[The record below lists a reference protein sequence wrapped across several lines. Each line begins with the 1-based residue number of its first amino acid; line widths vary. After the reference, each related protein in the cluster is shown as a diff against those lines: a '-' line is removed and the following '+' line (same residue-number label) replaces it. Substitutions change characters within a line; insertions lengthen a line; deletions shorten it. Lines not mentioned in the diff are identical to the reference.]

1 MAIGLFRSFR
11 RIFTAFFG
19 LLFGV
24 EALPIHDCGDVD
36 FHTRSYVTEQQQQQA
51 FDSNTRF
58 LVCVTVMIQ
67 NPADGF
73 CADRAAPHGG
83 GGSAGSARFFDTSG

>member
-1 MAIGLFRSFR
+1 MVPDVRKRLEVPQMQFCVVGDVLVTMQLLCGVYGDRAVMGFR

-36 FHTRSYVTEQQQQQA
+36 IHTHS
-51 FDSNTRF
+51 
-58 LVCVTVMIQ
+58 
-67 NPADGF
+67 
-73 CADRAAPHGG
+73 
-83 GGSAGSARFFDTSG
+83 